1 MALIGTRIVVAAV
14 VARIDAATYVA
25 AYDAQGPTPPAGK
38 TCIVYAS
45 PGDPDGVLGDPDR
58 NVVVEFQTTC
68 VGETSEQA
76 QFTHDQVVTQLNRY
90 SLTGTGF
97 ATYPVRM
104 VSGSQQPVRRDDT
117 LATPYFYVTCSWV
130 AVAQPA

>member
-1 MALIGTRIVVAAV
+1 MALIGTRVVVAAAV
-14 VARIDAATYVA
+14 TRISGASNITVYH
-25 AYDAQGPTPPAGK
+25 AQGPTPPEGRS
-38 TCIVYAS
+38 CIVYPS

-58 NVVVEFQTTC
+58 NVTVEFQTTC
-68 VGETSEQA
+68 VGTTSEQA
-76 QFTHDQVVTQLNRY
+76 LFTHDTVVARLNREQL
-90 SLTGTGF
+90 SGTGF

-104 VSGSQQPVRRDDT
+104 VPGSQQPVRRDDD